1 MKKNTHIYHEDEI
14 DLLNLFKIIWDYK
27 IKILIFTIISFLI
40 GFGYSYQL
48 PNNYLS
54 SLVIKKSD
62 NYQLN
67 KFNYIEKLLKKN
79 QPKQTN
85 QTNQ

>member
-14 DLLNLFKIIWDYK
+14 DLINLFMIIWDYK

-40 GFGYSYQL
+40 GFGYSYQV
-48 PNNYLS
+48 PNNYLN

-62 NYQLN
+62 NYQFNTLN
-67 KFNYIEKLLKKN
+67 HLEKLLKKN